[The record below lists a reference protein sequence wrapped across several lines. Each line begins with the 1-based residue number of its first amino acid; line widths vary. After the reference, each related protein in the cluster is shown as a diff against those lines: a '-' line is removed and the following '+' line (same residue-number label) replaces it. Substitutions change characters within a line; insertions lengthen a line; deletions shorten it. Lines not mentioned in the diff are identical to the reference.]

1 MTQPVSLSQYKWQMP
16 ETKNLFGMSKNMPK
30 SISCDNSHKE
40 MESEK
45 LKKVCQAFESLFVA
59 QVMKEMRATVPKN
72 ELFDG
77 GQAEEIYTSMLDEK
91 LSEEIATNGSLGLAK
106 KLYESLSETLAN
118 SKFEGSKA

>member
-1 MTQPVSLSQYKWQMP
+1 
-16 ETKNLFGMSKNMPK
+16 
-30 SISCDNSHKE
+30 

-106 KLYESLSETLAN
+106 KLYESLSETLVN